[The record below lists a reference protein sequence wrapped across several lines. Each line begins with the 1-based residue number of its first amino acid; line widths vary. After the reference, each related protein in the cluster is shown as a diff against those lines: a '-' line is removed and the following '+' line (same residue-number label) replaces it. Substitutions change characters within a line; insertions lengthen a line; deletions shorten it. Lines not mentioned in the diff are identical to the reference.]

1 MKYVKRFTSL
11 VVSLFA
17 LFAFNAIANDSKP
30 CQLTLGYDSWEP
42 YQYLDIG
49 NEVRGMDVELVRMVA
64 DRMPCKI
71 NYAQGT
77 WIELLPKLRNGE
89 IDLLLGASK
98 TPDREKFALFSDAYR
113 GEEFY
118 MYVRKDDNEDL
129 SKHTSFTDFVN
140 SGNKVGIV
148 EDYFYGDEIS
158 GLRDKKESNKQ
169 FVGAIMGELNIAR
182 LLDEDIDAFVEDS
195 FVGASML
202 RRKGL
207 NSLIVPQGLKVNT
220 GQVYM
225 MFSRKSVS
233 PDVVAKFNKA
243 LGDVKNS
250 GEYDALLKLYK
261 Q

>member
-1 MKYVKRFTSL
+1 MKHGKRVTSF

-17 LFAFNAIANDSKP
+17 MLSFGAFAADAKT

-77 WIELLPKLRNGE
+77 WIDLLPKLKQGE

-98 TPDREKFALFSDAYR
+98 TPDREKYALFSDAYR
-113 GEEFY
+113 GEEFMLY
-118 MYVRKDDNEDL
+118 IRKEDEEL
-129 SKHTSFTDFVN
+129 NQLNSFTDFIG
-140 SGNKVGIV
+140 SGRKLGVV
-148 EDYFYGDEIS
+148 EDYFYGDELS
-158 GLRDKKESNKQ
+158 SLQDREQADKQ

-207 NSLIVPQGLKVNT
+207 NTLIVPQGIKVKT
-220 GQVYM
+220 GDVYI
-225 MFSRKSVS
+225 MFSRNSVS
-233 PDVVAKFNKA
+233 PQLVAKFNKA
-243 LGDVKNS
+243 LAEVKNS
-250 GEYDALLKLYK
+250 GEYEALIKLYK